1 MAGEVLVNMSDVISS
16 LPSYIFERFDNLV
29 LILQAVG
36 IAFIVY
42 IIYIIIKTILDF
54 RNVKRL
60 KVLVKK
66 VDSLERKIDILIGDK
81 KDKDKGKKKKKK

>member
-42 IIYIIIKTILDF
+42 IIYIIIHFNL
-54 RNVKRL
+54 NVNL
-60 KVLVKK
+60 
-66 VDSLERKIDILIGDK
+66 LITYLFLFHL
-81 KDKDKGKKKKKK
+81 